1 MSEKRE
7 LLIKIQRLLSDQPLS
22 ISAIKDKLNIDWR
35 TAKENLETLKDL
47 GLVYERKNHKTIF
60 YLRDK
65 NNYFELPT
73 KNQDKK
79 KISTIY
85 YHIKQFCSKKFNK
98 EPTKTQAYKII
109 WKVNKKFNLGLPIG
123 WYMFGPICAHPYT
136 GQEHKI
142 KNLNSKHLN
151 FIKKMTE
158 EYCILDNIELQKK
171 VYSEENN
178 MLYKA
183 KERLYDLKQENKE
196 KLNLILMDLIKYAPK
211 ETIDVTTDFAR
222 ATLLLNWEKTK
233 TIFETFWRYITLV
246 VFKKSLRSYYQDNI
260 NIYLTKKIEEA
271 KKEAQLEIL
280 NLVNNHTD
288 TKYSQD
294 KLYQRWVKK
303 KK

>member
-1 MSEKRE
+1 
-7 LLIKIQRLLSDQPLS
+7 
-22 ISAIKDKLNIDWR
+22 
-35 TAKENLETLKDL
+35 
-47 GLVYERKNHKTIF
+47 
-60 YLRDK
+60 
-65 NNYFELPT
+65 
-73 KNQDKK
+73 
-79 KISTIY
+79 
-85 YHIKQFCSKKFNK
+85 
-98 EPTKTQAYKII
+98 
-109 WKVNKKFNLGLPIG
+109 
-123 WYMFGPICAHPYT
+123 
-136 GQEHKI
+136 
-142 KNLNSKHLN
+142 
-151 FIKKMTE
+151 
-158 EYCILDNIELQKK
+158 
-171 VYSEENN
+171 
-178 MLYKA
+178 
-183 KERLYDLKQENKE
+183 
-196 KLNLILMDLIKYAPK
+196 MDLIKYAPK